1 MCFGSLL
8 KRIKSKNTEDFED
21 DVFVMELKNTKDSR
35 PANLNAS
42 QSADQLLSEVGLF
55 SWVFFVKHWSYH
67 ASNSHITCKDWTLTR
82 LWPSSFY
89 KFLSSPCISIS

>member
-21 DVFVMELKNTKDSR
+21 DVFVMELKDTKDSR

-55 SWVFFVKHWSYH
+55 SWVFFVNIGLIMLQTH
-67 ASNSHITCKDWTLTR
+67 TLRVRTG
-82 LWPSSFY
+82 L
-89 KFLSSPCISIS
+89 

>member
-21 DVFVMELKNTKDSR
+21 DVFVMELKDTKDSR

-55 SWVFFVKHWSYH
+55 SWVFFVIIGLIMLQTH
-67 ASNSHITCKDWTLTR
+67 TLRVRTG
-82 LWPSSFY
+82 L
-89 KFLSSPCISIS
+89 